1 MSKFVDS
8 VCNPCLKDIRQEVT
22 DELTSKLKSDRD
34 ILDRFY
40 RSFGL
45 DPMKLHTKE
54 LVDIKDI
61 FPDTPVKV
69 LKDVFKALQLY
80 DFVEL
85 LEKATKPRALRPA
98 LSLKEIEKLPNANN
112 RPTKFFTKAEV
123 LIINSSDDADES
135 PQNFGSF
142 FKTLNPQCQVIA
154 VAAENCIEL
163 RKDLQRL
170 RELSNSKRS
179 SILYAKNREE
189 ELKEALENKVP
200 VDHGRYMVGPGAI
213 YRELKNEELLTMF
226 EEKESAMKEE
236 LEKLI
241 KEIRRLKRES
251 KKITKDLEKKNEE
264 LQAEYDKF
272 NGAVSTHFNKW
283 MEQAYVK
290 G

>member
-1 MSKFVDS
+1 MSIFLDS

-22 DELTSKLKSDRD
+22 NELTSKLKSDRD

-45 DPMKLHTKE
+45 DPMKLHTQE

-85 LEKATKPRALRPA
+85 LEKATKSRALRPA
-98 LSLKEIEKLPNANN
+98 LSLKEIEKLPSANN

-123 LIINSSDDADES
+123 LIIDSSDGADES

-142 FKTLNPQCQVIA
+142 FKALNPQYRVIE
-154 VAAENCIEL
+154 VAAETCIKL
-163 RKDLQRL
+163 RKDLERL
-170 RELSNSKRS
+170 RELKNSKVS
-179 SILYAKNREE
+179 STLDAKHREA
-189 ELKEALENKVP
+189 ELKQALENKVP
-200 VDHGRYMVGPGAI
+200 VDLAWFMVGAAKMH
-213 YRELKNEELLTMF
+213 RRLKNEEVLTMF

-241 KEIRRLKRES
+241 EEVERLEKESNKL
-251 KKITKDLEKKNEE
+251 TKDLEKKNEE
-264 LQAEYDKF
+264 LQAENEKF